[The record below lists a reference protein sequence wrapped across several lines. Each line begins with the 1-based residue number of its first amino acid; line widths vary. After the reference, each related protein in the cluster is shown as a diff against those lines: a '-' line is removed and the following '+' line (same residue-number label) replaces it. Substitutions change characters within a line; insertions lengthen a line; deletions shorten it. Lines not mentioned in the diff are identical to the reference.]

1 MDWLI
6 GEMWLPL
13 AFLAG
18 FAIAW
23 LWQRSALTPKIK
35 SLEEELSLCRH
46 RSTEIDNERK
56 QALARIAPRDAGS
69 SRPRAEPG
77 LMSHG
82 RTARLNA

>member
-1 MDWLI
+1 MAGFM

-23 LWQRSALTPKIK
+23 LWQRSTLTSRIK
-35 SLEEELSLCRH
+35 SLEEELSLCRR

-56 QALARIAPRDAGS
+56 QALARIAPRDGGVARAG
-69 SRPRAEPG
+69 PTRAGRGHGPPG
-77 LMSHG
+77 
-82 RTARLNA
+82 RINA

>member
-1 MDWLI
+1 MAWLI

-23 LWQRSALTPKIK
+23 LWQRSALTPRIK

-46 RSTEIDNERK
+46 RTAEIDKERK
-56 QALARIAPRDAGS
+56 QALARVAPRDGTAT
-69 SRPRAEPG
+69 RARTEPG
-77 LMSHG
+77 LMGHG
-82 RTARLNA
+82 RTAHLNA

>member
-1 MDWLI
+1 MAWLI

-18 FAIAW
+18 FAVAW
-23 LWQRSALTPKIK
+23 LWQRSALTPRIK

-46 RSTEIDNERK
+46 RSREIDNERK
-56 QALARIAPRDAGS
+56 QALARIAPRDSAT
-69 SRPRAEPG
+69 SRTRVEPSLLG
-77 LMSHG
+77 HG

>member
-1 MDWLI
+1 MTWLI

-23 LWQRSALTPKIK
+23 LWQRSALTPRIK

-56 QALARIAPRDAGS
+56 QALARIAPRDGAA
-69 SRPRAEPG
+69 SRTLVEHG
-77 LMSHG
+77 LMGHG